1 MSQPV
6 KIQGYISFPRQ
17 KLSDSEKTDHWY
29 KKNIDFAE
37 HLLTSDVNLRSNFK
51 NKKVN
56 YNLRA
61 NVISS
66 KDFAE
71 YRHVCGVIR
80 GLTHAEQLV
89 KDLVQKMEYSD
100 E

>member
-1 MSQPV
+1 MDNSRV
-6 KIQGYISFPRQ
+6 LAYIAKEID
-17 KLSDSEKTDHWY
+17 KLRNDQA
-29 KKNIDFAE
+29 IFLMGGGA
-37 HLLTSDVNLRSNFK
+37 
-51 NKKVN
+51 
-56 YNLRA
+56 
-61 NVISS
+61 

-89 KDLVQKMEYSD
+89 KDLVQKMERSD